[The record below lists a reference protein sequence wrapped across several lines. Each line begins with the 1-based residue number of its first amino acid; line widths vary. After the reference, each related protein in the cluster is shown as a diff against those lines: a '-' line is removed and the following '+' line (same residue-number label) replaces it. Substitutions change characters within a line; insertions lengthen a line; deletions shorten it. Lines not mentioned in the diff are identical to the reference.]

1 MKIGYAIVLGAAIV
15 ALAAV
20 GMRFYGQ
27 SQFRAGQEA
36 CEQAH
41 RTAELEAF
49 REEATRLNGLSQTL
63 NRQLLTL
70 SEAQPKVIE
79 RYTRVEVASPLPAD
93 CVLDAVRLQHG
104 NDGISQANTTGQLEP
119 ALSGSAAA
127 R

>member
-1 MKIGYAIVLGAAIV
+1 MKTGYAIVLCAV
-15 ALAAV
+15 ALAAA
-20 GMRFYGQ
+20 GTRIYGQ
-27 SQFRAGQEA
+27 SQYRAGQQA

-49 REEATRLNGLSQTL
+49 RVEAARLSGLSQTL
-63 NRQLLTL
+63 NRQVQAL

-93 CVLDAVRLQHG
+93 CVLDTVRLQHG
-104 NDGISQANTTGQLEP
+104 NDGISQANTASKLEP
-119 ALSGSAAA
+119 ALPGSAAA